1 MARIT
6 SNSSTSTK
14 FKKIFRIDP
23 FFICVIAA
31 ANIKTAIQTGD
42 WAWLLTEHFDPAK

>member
-1 MARIT
+1 MQTPGGQDHKQQFDVDEIC
-6 SNSSTSTK
+6 N
-14 FKKIFRIDP
+14 

-31 ANIKTAIQTGD
+31 ANIKTPIKTVD